1 MKPEKSK
8 NDHSEDTFLENIVER
23 LPCVIFRCLN
33 NCDWTSLFVS
43 QGAYDLTGYTDQELM
58 DEGVPTLRS
67 LVVPD
72 EQAHVW
78 EEIQT
83 AIKQELPFEVTHR
96 LITKTGEEKWVMLRG
111 EANYTAEYCTS
122 PDTMLSKLILD
133 GMMFDVTEQKLSELK
148 AQENSEGLHK
158 IMVES
163 IEGVLVHRNARALF
177 VNKSLINIFG
187 YESYDQ
193 ILELDKVS
201 ALFAPYERDRLDG
214 YIQARMKGETAPT
227 TYEVDALRRDSSI
240 RHLEVKSSIIY
251 WRGKPATLSTY
262 IDRTALKVAQQ
273 QAERQRQE
281 FSHTNRLNML
291 GEMTASIAHELNQ
304 PLTAIV
310 SRCAA
315 AKNRISRDNP
325 DLGKIKQALESI
337 EEQAL
342 RSGEIIK
349 QLRAIVKT
357 KDNQYQT
364 VNLNDL
370 LDECLN
376 FIKVEGLFF
385 NTRIKTNIASP
396 LPLVIADATQIQQVI
411 LNLIRNASDAMQ
423 GLNSSDRCIKISAIP
438 HDDSAVQISVCDS
451 GKGITDKQEEN
462 LFQSFY
468 STKADGMGMGLSIS
482 RSIIAAHNGHLWFSH
497 NTEQGVTFRF
507 TLPIDID
514 QQGLKHD

>member
-1 MKPEKSK
+1 MKPEISKS
-8 NDHSEDTFLENIVER
+8 DSSEDTFLENIVER

-33 NCDWTSLFVS
+33 NCDWTALFVS
-43 QGAYDLTGYTDQELM
+43 QGAYDLTGYIDQELM
-58 DEGVPTLRS
+58 DEGVPSLRS
-67 LVVPD
+67 LVVP
-72 EQAHVW
+72 EQQAHVW

-96 LITKTGEEKWVMLRG
+96 LITKTGEEKWVMIRG

-122 PDTMLSKLILD
+122 PDATIPKLILD
-133 GMMFDVTEQKLSELK
+133 GMMFDVTDQKLTELK
-148 AQENSEGLHK
+148 AQKDSDGLHE

-163 IEGVLVHRNARALF
+163 IEGVLIHRNERALF
-177 VNKSLINIFG
+177 VNKSLINILG

-193 ILELDKVS
+193 VLELEKVS
-201 ALFAPYERDRLDG
+201 ALFAPYERYRMDG
-214 YIQARMKGETAPT
+214 YIQARMNGEAAPT
-227 TYEVDALRRDSSI
+227 NYEVDALHRDSSI
-240 RHLEVKSSIIY
+240 RHLEVKSSLIY
-251 WRGKPATLSTY
+251 WREKPAILSAY
-262 IDRTALKVAQQ
+262 IDRTKLKVAQQ
-273 QAERQRQE
+273 NAERQRQE

-315 AKNRISRDNP
+315 AKNRISTDNP
-325 DLGKIKQALESI
+325 DLGKVKQALESI

-349 QLRAIVKT
+349 QLRAIVKPKT
-357 KDNQYQT
+357 NQYET

-385 NTRIKTNIASP
+385 NTRIKTNITP
-396 LPLVIADATQIQQVI
+396 ELPLVIADATQVQQVI

-423 GLNSSDRCIKISAIP
+423 GLTNSDRCIKISAIP

-468 STKADGMGMGLSIS
+468 STKEDGMGMGLSTS

-507 TLPIDID
+507 TLPIDVD
-514 QQGLKHD
+514 QQGVRND